1 MNHEKWR
8 QASYIRNERHQVH
21 RKLIFGRETAY
32 AKALQQEKSIDF
44 FVVVKGSKKLRMRK

>member
-44 FVVVKGSKKLRMRK
+44 FAVVKGSKKLRMRK